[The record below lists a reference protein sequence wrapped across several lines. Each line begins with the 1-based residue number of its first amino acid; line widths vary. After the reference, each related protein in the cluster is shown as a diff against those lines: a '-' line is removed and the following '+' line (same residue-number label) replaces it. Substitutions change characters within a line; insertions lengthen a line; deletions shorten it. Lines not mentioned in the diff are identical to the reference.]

1 MKFALNSLILWPR
14 HKEFRYRQVKF
25 ASNGVNI
32 ITGASRTGKS
42 AIIPIIDYCLGA
54 GECTIPVGIIRDTC
68 SWFGVLVDLKDEQ
81 LLICRKAPGQQKST
95 GKMYLSRGNALEIP
109 SEIQEGNI
117 TVDQVKNIL
126 NELFSL
132 TFIET
137 DTTSS
142 SNFSARPSYRDLM
155 AFIFQP
161 QNVIANNR
169 VLFYN
174 IEKMEHKSKLIN
186 MFPYVLGAVNAETLA
201 SMQERDRLTKERDK
215 LARDI
220 ANIKNVSES
229 WRQEV
234 LTWLSISREL
244 GLTVFNPDSTT
255 DFGLQIDELKRII
268 SKSESDSS
276 LVATNVTDTSDELL
290 KLRAEERELSIE
302 LSVARKRHE
311 AMKELDDSKKR
322 YDESLQIQR
331 SRLDISSWLRS
342 LSGDMI
348 CPICGESHNEP
359 NKALDELCDA
369 VAEIEKQAGIVQGMS
384 ISFDREFNIVKA
396 EIDKLTERLMGIR
409 RRINEESAKS
419 QQDANTQY
427 TLASV
432 SRFLG
437 RMEFAIQT
445 YERIGVDGDLE
456 EKLSNLNDRISE
468 LNKSLSDSARVA
480 KEKAALAFIQQEAS
494 VIIKQLDVENPDDPI
509 EFDKN
514 NLTIKVR
521 TADGRDNYLW
531 EIGSASNWLSY
542 HISISLAFQKFF
554 QERKGVAVPNILVF
568 DQPSQVY
575 FPQKS
580 IQEGSTAKEDST
592 LIQDEDKAAVKK
604 IFTTLS
610 TYIEKAKS
618 ELQII
623 VMEHADEDIWGEFDN
638 IKLVDRWR
646 GRNKLIPVEWISKH
660 NDML

>member
-1 MKFALNSLILWPR
+1 M
-14 HKEFRYRQVKF
+14 
-25 ASNGVNI
+25 
-32 ITGASRTGKS
+32 
-42 AIIPIIDYCLGA
+42 
-54 GECTIPVGIIRDTC
+54 
-68 SWFGVLVDLKDEQ
+68 KDEQ
-81 LLICRKAPGQQKST
+81 MLICRKEPGQQKST
-95 GKMYLSRGNALEIP
+95 GKMYLSRGDFLEIP
-109 SEIQEGNI
+109 SEIDEENI

-132 TFIET
+132 SFI
-137 DTTSS
+137 DADPTSS
-142 SNFSARPSYRDLM
+142 NNFSARPSYRDLM

-186 MFPYVLGAVNAETLA
+186 IFPYVLGAVNAETLA
-201 SMQERDRLTKERDK
+201 AMQERDRLTKERDK

-220 ANIKNVSES
+220 NNIKNVSES

-234 LTWLSISREL
+234 LTWLSVSREL
-244 GLTVFNPDSTT
+244 GLTTFNPDSTT
-255 DFGLQIDELKRII
+255 NFGLQVDELKKII
-268 SKSESDSS
+268 SKNENDSS
-276 LVATNVTDTSDELL
+276 LIASNVTDTSDELL

-302 LSVARKRHE
+302 LSAARKRHE

-331 SRLDISSWLRS
+331 NRLDISSWLRS

-348 CPICGESHNEP
+348 CPICGKTHDEP
-359 NKALDELCDA
+359 NQALDELCDA

-396 EIDKLTERLMGIR
+396 EIYKLTEKLTGVR

-419 QQDANTQY
+419 QQNANTKY

-445 YERIGVDGDLE
+445 YERIGTDGDLE
-456 EKLSNLNDRISE
+456 ERLSKLNDRISE
-468 LNKSLSDSARVA
+468 LNKSMSDNVRVA
-480 KEKAALAFIQQEAS
+480 KEKAALSFIQQEAS
-494 VIIKQLDVENPDDPI
+494 TIIKQLDVENPDDPI
-509 EFDKN
+509 EFDKT

-554 QERKGVAVPNILVF
+554 QERKGVSVPNILVF

-575 FPQKS
+575 FPQKG
-580 IQEGSTAKEDST
+580 IQEGSTAEEDSG

-604 IFTTLS
+604 IFATLS

-638 IKLVDRWR
+638 ITLVERWR
-646 GRNKLIPVEWISKH
+646 GSNKLIPVEWISKI
-660 NDML
+660 D

>member
-1 MKFALNSLILWPR
+1 MKFAINSLILWPR
-14 HKEFRYRQVKF
+14 NKEFRYRQVKF

-42 AIIPIIDYCLGA
+42 AIIPIIDYCLGS

-68 SWFGVLVDLKDEQ
+68 SWFGVLFDLKDEQ
-81 LLICRKAPGQQKST
+81 MLICRKEPGQQKST
-95 GKMYLSRGNALEIP
+95 GKMYLSRGDFLEIP
-109 SEIQEGNI
+109 SEIDEENI

-132 TFIET
+132 SFI
-137 DTTSS
+137 DADPTSS
-142 SNFSARPSYRDLM
+142 NNFSARPSYRDLM

-186 MFPYVLGAVNAETLA
+186 IFPYVLGAVNAETLA
-201 SMQERDRLTKERDK
+201 AMQERDRLTKERDK

-220 ANIKNVSES
+220 NNIKNVSES

-234 LTWLSISREL
+234 LTWLSVSREL
-244 GLTVFNPDSTT
+244 GLTTFNPDSTT
-255 DFGLQIDELKRII
+255 NFGLQVDELKKII
-268 SKSESDSS
+268 SKNENDSS
-276 LVATNVTDTSDELL
+276 LIASNVTDTSDELL

-302 LSVARKRHE
+302 LSAARKRHE

-331 SRLDISSWLRS
+331 NRLDISSWLRS

-348 CPICGESHNEP
+348 CPICGKTHDEP
-359 NKALDELCDA
+359 NQALDELCDA

-396 EIDKLTERLMGIR
+396 EIYKLTEKLTGVR

-419 QQDANTQY
+419 QQNANTKY

-445 YERIGVDGDLE
+445 YERIGTDGDLE
-456 EKLSNLNDRISE
+456 ERLSKLNDRISE
-468 LNKSLSDSARVA
+468 LNKSMSDNVRVA
-480 KEKAALAFIQQEAS
+480 KEKAALSFIQQEAS
-494 VIIKQLDVENPDDPI
+494 TIIKQLDVENPDDPI
-509 EFDKN
+509 EFDKT

-554 QERKGVAVPNILVF
+554 QERKGVSVPNILVF

-575 FPQKS
+575 FPQKG
-580 IQEGSTAKEDST
+580 IQEGSTAEEDSG

-604 IFTTLS
+604 IFATLS

-638 IKLVDRWR
+638 ITLVERWR
-646 GRNKLIPVEWISKH
+646 GSNKLIPVEWISKI
-660 NDML
+660 D

>member
-1 MKFALNSLILWPR
+1 MKFAINSLILWPI
-14 HKEFRYRQVKF
+14 HKEFGYRQVEF

-42 AIIPIIDYCLGA
+42 AIIPIIDYCLGS

-68 SWFGVLVDLKDEQ
+68 SWFGLLVDLKDEQ

-95 GKMYLSRGNALEIP
+95 GKMYLSRGNSLEIP
-109 SEIQEGNI
+109 SEIEEENI

-126 NELFSL
+126 NEIFLLS
-132 TFIET
+132 FIDT
-137 DTTSS
+137 DPASS

-155 AFIFQP
+155 AFIFQS

-169 VLFYN
+169 ALFYN

-186 MFPYVLGAVNAETLA
+186 IFPYVLGAVSAETLA
-201 SMQERDRLTKERDK
+201 DMQERDRLNKERDK
-215 LARDI
+215 LARDV

-234 LTWLSISREL
+234 LTWLSVSRQL
-244 GLTVFNPDSTT
+244 GLTVFNPNSTT
-255 DFGLQIDELKRII
+255 DFGLQVDELKRII
-268 SKSESDSS
+268 RKSENDSS
-276 LVATNVTDTSDELL
+276 LIANNVTDTSDELL
-290 KLRAEERELSIE
+290 KLRAEERELSME
-302 LSVARKRHE
+302 LSAARKRHE

-342 LSGDMI
+342 LSGNMV
-348 CPICGESHNEP
+348 CPICGKSHNEP
-359 NKALDELCDA
+359 NKTLDELCNA
-369 VAEIEKQAGIVQGMS
+369 VSEIEKQAGIVQGMS
-384 ISFDREFNIVKA
+384 MSFDREFNIVKA
-396 EIDKLTERLMGIR
+396 EIDKLTEKITGIR

-427 TLASV
+427 TLSSV

-437 RMEFAIQT
+437 KMEFAIQT
-445 YERIGVDGDLE
+445 YERIGTDGDLE
-456 EKLSNLNDRISE
+456 ENLSKLNNRISE
-468 LNKSLSDSARVA
+468 LNKLLSDNARVG
-480 KEKAALAFIQQEAS
+480 KEKAALAFIQQVANE
-494 VIIKQLDVENPDDPI
+494 IIKQLDVENPDNPI

-514 NLTIKVR
+514 NLTIKVKS
-521 TADGRDNYLW
+521 ADGRDNYLW

-554 QERKGVAVPNILVF
+554 QERKSVAVPNILVF

-575 FPQKS
+575 FPQKG
-580 IQEGSTAKEDST
+580 IEEGSTAEEDSG

-604 IFTTLS
+604 IFATLS
-610 TYIEKAKS
+610 KYIENAKS

-638 IKLVDRWR
+638 IKLVERWR
-646 GRNKLIPVEWISKH
+646 GREKLIPIEWISKH
-660 NDML
+660 NEML

>member
-1 MKFALNSLILWPR
+1 
-14 HKEFRYRQVKF
+14 
-25 ASNGVNI
+25 
-32 ITGASRTGKS
+32 
-42 AIIPIIDYCLGA
+42 
-54 GECTIPVGIIRDTC
+54 
-68 SWFGVLVDLKDEQ
+68 
-81 LLICRKAPGQQKST
+81 
-95 GKMYLSRGNALEIP
+95 
-109 SEIQEGNI
+109 
-117 TVDQVKNIL
+117 
-126 NELFSL
+126 
-132 TFIET
+132 
-137 DTTSS
+137 
-142 SNFSARPSYRDLM
+142 
-155 AFIFQP
+155 
-161 QNVIANNR
+161 
-169 VLFYN
+169 
-174 IEKMEHKSKLIN
+174 
-186 MFPYVLGAVNAETLA
+186 
-201 SMQERDRLTKERDK
+201 
-215 LARDI
+215 
-220 ANIKNVSES
+220 
-229 WRQEV
+229 
-234 LTWLSISREL
+234 
-244 GLTVFNPDSTT
+244 
-255 DFGLQIDELKRII
+255 
-268 SKSESDSS
+268 
-276 LVATNVTDTSDELL
+276 
-290 KLRAEERELSIE
+290 
-302 LSVARKRHE
+302 
-311 AMKELDDSKKR
+311 
-322 YDESLQIQR
+322 
-331 SRLDISSWLRS
+331 
-342 LSGDMI
+342 
-348 CPICGESHNEP
+348 
-359 NKALDELCDA
+359 
-369 VAEIEKQAGIVQGMS
+369 MS

-604 IFTTLS
+604 IFATLS